1 MSNKEQLAAMR
12 NDGEKSM
19 LLAPSKGVS
28 SLTKAILILSS
39 VQVTRISGTLLLQ
52 MIQISW
58 KLSVNHSME
67 KMD

>member
-67 KMD
+67 KMN